1 MHSAKV
7 HTFLHSAKY
16 LCEKMRFDHF
26 LGSLQDRPFV
36 KSCDTIM
43 EGLSVKISTISNSIG
58 NRKKDEPQVKKTC
71 DFFYFK
77 S

>member
-1 MHSAKV
+1 M
-7 HTFLHSAKY
+7 
-16 LCEKMRFDHF
+16 EHF
-26 LGSLQDRPFV
+26 IGSLQDRPFV

-43 EGLSVKISTISNSIG
+43 VGLSVKISTISNSIG